1 MATKFLELETRI
13 GYRFANPELRERAL
27 THRSFGADNNE
38 RLEFLGDAVLDL
50 IISQMLYERFDEAS
64 EGELSLLRA
73 SLVKGPTLAAVARE
87 LELGAHIS
95 LGSGELKSGGA
106 GRDSTLANVLEALVG
121 AIYLD
126 AGLDVC
132 RARITRWLESKLKDM
147 SLDAIEKDPKSR
159 LQEYLQKT
167 GRPLPQYSL
176 VEKRGE
182 AHARVFAVS
191 CSLPDTGQAST
202 AEHSSRKKAERAA
215 ARAMLDQLKVLG
227 ILS

>member
-1 MATKFLELETRI
+1 MATRYQSLETRI
-13 GYRFANPELRERAL
+13 GYRFTSPDLCVRAL

-50 IISQMLYERFDEAS
+50 VVSQILYERFDDAS

-73 SLVKGPTLAAVARE
+73 SLVKGSTLAAIARG
-87 LELGAHIS
+87 LDLGGAVT

-106 GRDSTLANVLEALVG
+106 DRDSTLANVLEALIG
-121 AIYLD
+121 AVYLD

-132 RARITRWLESKLKDM
+132 RARIESWFESNLKKI
-147 SLDAIEKDPKSR
+147 SPEAIEKDPKSR

-167 GRPLPQYSL
+167 GRPLPRYSL
-176 VEKRGE
+176 VEKRGD
-182 AHARVFAVS
+182 AHAQVFAVS
-191 CSLPDTGQAST
+191 CCLPDTGQTST
-202 AEHSSRKKAERAA
+202 AEHSSRRKAERAA
-215 ARAMLDQLKVLG
+215 ARAMLKQLEALG